1 MKKRFARG
9 IYLFVGVAVCSALS
23 GPARAA
29 DVASPPPGY
38 KLVWSDEFDY
48 EGLPAP
54 AKWDYEEGYVRNREA
69 QFYTRARKEN
79 ARVANGML
87 VIEARKEHFQ
97 KPTTR
102 TDRRDKA
109 SANPSADFAEYTA
122 ASLTTLGRASWQFGR
137 IEVRAKLPQGQGVW
151 RAMWMLG
158 DNIRKIGWP
167 ACGEIDIMEFV
178 GHTPNKVHGAVHY
191 RKDGQH
197 KSSGGALTVTEPWAD
212 FHVYAVEWTPERM
225 DFFFDQQKYH
235 SVDVKT
241 ADDQGQNSFRQP
253 QYLLIN
259 FALGG
264 SWGGKIDDSVLPQKY
279 LIDYVRVDQK
289 DGVQP

>member
-1 MKKRFARG
+1 MTNRFALAV
-9 IYLFVGVAVCSALS
+9 YVLLGVAACVILFT
-23 GPARAA
+23 PVHAA
-29 DVASPPPGY
+29 DAVSSPPGY

-48 EGLPAP
+48 EGLPDP
-54 AKWDYEEGYVRNREA
+54 AKWDYEEGYVRNNEA

-79 ARVANGML
+79 ARVEDGVL

-97 KPTTR
+97 KPASCG
-102 TDRRDKA
+102 DRRDKA
-109 SANPSADFAEYTA
+109 SVKPSADYAEYTA
-122 ASLTTLGRASWQFGR
+122 ASLITLGRASWQFGR

-151 RAMWMLG
+151 PAIWMLG

-178 GHTPNKVHGAVHY
+178 GHTPNKVHGTVHY

-212 FHVYAVEWTPERM
+212 FHVYAVEWTSERM

-241 ADDQGQNSFRQP
+241 ADDQGRNPFHQP

-279 LIDYVRVDQK
+279 LGDFVRVYQK